1 MMQLQQFVTEII
13 EEIGGIVEPLEYA
26 LMNVLIPE
34 PYTSYFQN
42 RSEMLLAFDFEV
54 AQENPE
60 AEFVTFGSYLLE
72 QVLAIVEKQA
82 LSAIRFAEIDR
93 LEIGNSLKKISEFL
107 MNEQGRIHIEEER
120 PVLGIWA
127 VFNYQLSYI
136 SDDKIEKTDQVWV
149 NLLTGEI
156 STTMKEEQNRIVYK
170 QELLYNYPLPVQIDL
185 SKALCTATE
194 YLKERAEQEKNS
206 ASKSAAYKNDV
217 MRITNYY
224 MDLLAE
230 NEKRAKRAGLSEEKQ
245 KELKAKSA
253 AIELERDKQLQDIYN
268 KYHEQME
275 ISLDNGILY
284 LIPLLEFKVKIDFR
298 GVSKHK
304 LVYYN
309 PITKQF
315 FERPVKV
322 ETD

>member
-1 MMQLQQFVTEII
+1 MQLQQFVTEVM

-26 LMNVLIPE
+26 LCSVLIPE

-60 AEFVTFGSYLLE
+60 AEFVTFGSFILE
-72 QVLAIVEKQA
+72 QVLVILEKQA
-82 LSAIRFAEIDR
+82 VSTLRFAEVER

-107 MNEQGRIHIEEER
+107 LTGHGRVKIEEEK

-136 SDDKIEKTDQVWV
+136 SDEKVEKTDQVWV

-156 STTMKEEQNRIVYK
+156 CSTMKEEQNRIVYK
-170 QELLYNYPLPVQIDL
+170 QEPLYPYPVPVQLDL
-185 SKALCTATE
+185 SQALNIATDF
-194 YLKERAEQEKNS
+194 LKEQAEQEKNNETQS
-206 ASKSAAYKNDV
+206 VAYKKDV

-224 MDLLAE
+224 SDLVAE
-230 NEKRAKRAGLSEEKQ
+230 NEKRLKRAGLSEEKQ
-245 KELKAKSA
+245 REMKAKSA
-253 AIELERDKQLQDIYN
+253 AIKLERDKQLQDIYT
-268 KYHEQME
+268 KYHEQTE
-275 ISLDNGILY
+275 IRLDNGILY
-284 LIPLLEFKVKIDFR
+284 FIPLLEFKVAIEFR
-298 GVSKHK
+298 GNNTQTT
-304 LVYYN
+304 LYYN

-315 FERPVKV
+315 FERRV
-322 ETD
+322 ETAMV